1 MKNKKAIALILI
13 NVLALGVMGVLHS
26 LRKNGLLGGVDANP
40 LSPAYTRTLTALDGP
55 NGTMPMR
62 GTIVAKDDTY
72 YYSSA
77 SSQNDDSFLVLS
89 ASDAKNPGVFMNT
102 TVINGI
108 GEVRVTFSASG
119 NLYAKLRET

>member
-1 MKNKKAIALILI
+1 
-13 NVLALGVMGVLHS
+13 
-26 LRKNGLLGGVDANP
+26 
-40 LSPAYTRTLTALDGP
+40 
-55 NGTMPMR
+55 MR

-108 GEVRVTFSASG
+108 GEVRVTFSGSG
-119 NLYAKLRET
+119 NLYAIVSETLFERFTPSASDALTSGVKRICDSWGLLTNFK